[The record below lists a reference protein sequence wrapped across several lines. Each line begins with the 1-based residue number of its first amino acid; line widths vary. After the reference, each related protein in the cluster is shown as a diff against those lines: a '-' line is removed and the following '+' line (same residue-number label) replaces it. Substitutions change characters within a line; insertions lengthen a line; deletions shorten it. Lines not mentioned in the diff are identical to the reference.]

1 MVKRNQIKMYKKL
14 NILIIILFL
23 SSCGTLKEGFVNSKK
38 ENSDEFLVEKKNPLV
53 MPPEYRSLPEPE
65 NIQNL
70 EKKNNEDDFEKIISN
85 TKTETTKNKIKNSNI
100 EKSVLEKI
108 K

>member
-1 MVKRNQIKMYKKL
+1 MKK
-14 NILIIILFL
+14 ILIFFTFVCLL
-23 SSCGTLKEGFVNSKK
+23 TSCQNSGFTLKKK
-38 ENSDEFLVEKKNPLV
+38 NTDEFLVEKKNPLV
-53 MPPEYRSLPEPE
+53 MPPEYRNLPEPE

-70 EKKNNEDDFEKIISN
+70 EKKNNEDDFEKIINN